1 MPITS
6 EKYETDY
13 YYKKENN
20 SVPIVFVHGIGLNK
34 EIWYPQIEFFKSYNI
49 ITYDLIG
56 HGKTPLKIPL
66 FYKY

>member
-20 SVPIVFVHGIGLNK
+20 SVPIVFVHGIILKLN
-34 EIWYPQIEFFKSYNI
+34 FLRV
-49 ITYDLIG
+49 T
-56 HGKTPLKIPL
+56 T
-66 FYKY
+66 